1 VSDPE
6 QPKSH
11 IDYSIGA
18 ERFSLR
24 IRLLITASNAI
35 SNQAMGKAKDDKLL
49 PVPRFTSFILV
60 WVLIGAG
67 AQADDAG
74 LVQRALAN
82 EVRAAGDSLHPMRYR
97 LRKSSPR
104 LTTTKEI
111 CETADGAVAR
121 LIAVNDAPLTAMDEQ
136 REQARLNQLLSD
148 PGKQRHRKQSQDQD
162 TARALKVLRSLPKAF
177 VYQYAGPV
185 QGSAGA
191 VEKFSFKPNPKFDP
205 PDLETQVL
213 TQMTGEIWVDSAQAR
228 VVRLEGRLQQ
238 DVDFGWGIL
247 GRLYKGGT
255 ILLVQA
261 DVGDHQ
267 WRIVHFDM
275 KMSARVVF
283 KTKSFD
289 TAEDQSQFIA
299 VPAGLK
305 YQQAIAL
312 LRSSEAGA
320 KRSKGELAGK

>member
-1 VSDPE
+1 
-6 QPKSH
+6 
-11 IDYSIGA
+11 
-18 ERFSLR
+18 
-24 IRLLITASNAI
+24 
-35 SNQAMGKAKDDKLL
+35 MGDKLVS
-49 PVPRFTSFILV
+49 VPRFKILV
-60 WVLIGAG
+60 LVLLLVCVACES
-67 AQADDAG
+67 ASPQAEDPN

-82 EVRAAGDSLHPMRYR
+82 EMRAANDSQHPMRYL

-121 LIAVNDAPLTAMDEQ
+121 LVSINNAPLSAADEQ
-136 REQARLNQLLSD
+136 REQARLDQLLSD

-162 TARALKVLRSLPKAF
+162 TARALKVLRSLPVGF
-177 VYQYAGPV
+177 VFEYAGPG
-185 QGSAGA
+185 QGPTGP
-191 VEKFSFKPNPKFDP
+191 VEKFSYKPNPEFDP

-213 TQMTGEIWVDSAQAR
+213 TQMAGEIWVDAAQAR
-228 VVRLEGRLQQ
+228 VTRLEGRLQQ

-255 ILLVQA
+255 IVIQQA
-261 DVGDHQ
+261 EVGDHQ

-289 TAEDQSQFIA
+289 TTEDQSQF
-299 VPAGLK
+299 VTVTPGLR
-305 YQQAIAL
+305 YREAIAI
-312 LRSSEAGA
+312 LRDRRT
-320 KRSKGELAGK
+320 RSKSELAGK